1 MTMGGF
7 LLPIVRNR
15 PKTRDGRAFYRTTDR
30 RALSF
35 RLLQAT
41 IMLAIACLTLAAPVG
56 REPLF
61 GGGGLG
67 PRYGPGGLA
76 PLGPRLGPQDI
87 NSFGDALVAMAA
99 SNTTDEGTTLLGGC
113 ARTATQPTS
122 SVNLA

>member
-1 MTMGGF
+1 MAGPRW
-7 LLPIVRNR
+7 LHRKRVVSE
-15 PKTRDGRAFYRTTDR
+15 KTDR

-35 RLLQAT
+35 RLLHSQ
-41 IMLAIACLTLAAPVG
+41 IMLAIACLTLAAPVE

-99 SNTTDEGTTLLGGC
+99 SNATDEGTTLLGGC
-113 ARTATQPTS
+113 DRTPTQPTS